1 MFKVDSYTTVER
13 QRKNAA
19 KTTVW
24 RHMVYGDD
32 VTWFMVM
39 TINLFSFDSTYR
51 VTSQALSFVPVVAG
65 MEIYLFIS

>member
-1 MFKVDSYTTVER
+1 
-13 QRKNAA
+13 
-19 KTTVW
+19 
-24 RHMVYGDD
+24 MVYGDDVTWFMVMTSHGLCDD